1 MEVPIPS
8 MGQVAVSRGARLAA
22 SMELMGQTEP
32 IRLRIAQAVVA
43 EEVRVEAKPETTEVV
58 VDEEEE

>member
-1 MEVPIPS
+1 